1 MARLGY
7 KTFLVLFVAGALII
21 CGVIVGLNV
30 LINPYGIWT
39 DRLHGK
45 YAKKT
50 ARLNSV
56 RMVKA
61 YDLLKACPDAV
72 ITGMSSVVWGIDPL
86 KYPVAGKKLYN
97 GGIVGSNVVEQY
109 AYVRTFLD
117 QCPNISKLYIDV
129 NFESYFKWRMPPSD
143 FIYDRLDRSSPTFGD
158 IIFTTLSRSAI
169 LASLQTIQL
178 ERDKVIDSRV
188 FDRGDGFHRI
198 PDASYEVYKNNFLMY
213 LNGVSQNQLEIDDVQ
228 IAYLAE
234 MVRLAE
240 SRGVD
245 VQAYFAPIHYW
256 LHYMRRYDGPEGY
269 STDRLQA
276 ELKRKIAQ
284 IHDFWD
290 FNLYNRISAEPVDHA
305 DHFIDMI
312 HYRPVTGQAVLS
324 VINGQRQSNLPE
336 NFGVIVTR
344 ENVEQ
349 YLTKFNA
356 GLDQWEGDVP
366 EDAARIRAAFKVSA
380 IRASTNQ
387 QHQSS
392 SSHRPG
398 KSGLAS
404 VK

>member
-1 MARLGY
+1 
-7 KTFLVLFVAGALII
+7 
-21 CGVIVGLNV
+21 
-30 LINPYGIWT
+30 
-39 DRLHGK
+39 
-45 YAKKT
+45 
-50 ARLNSV
+50 
-56 RMVKA
+56 MVKA

-245 VQAYFAPIHYW
+245 VQVYFAPIHYW
-256 LHYMRRYDGPEGY
+256 LHYMRRYDGPVGHT
-269 STDRLQA
+269 SSKLQF
-276 ELKRKIAQ
+276 ELKRRIAQ

-290 FNLYNRISAEPVDHA
+290 FNQYNRISAESVDHA

-312 HYRPVTGQAVLS
+312 HYRPVTGEGVLA
-324 VINGQRQSNLPE
+324 IMNGHQRSDLPAD
-336 NFGVIVTR
+336 FGVKVTKQTI
-344 ENVEQ
+344 EKHLAE
-349 YLTKFNA
+349 FDA
-356 GLDQWEGDVP
+356 GLDRWERDHE
-366 EDAARIRAAFKVSA
+366 EDATLIRNTYKNSKG
-380 IRASTNQ
+380 
-387 QHQSS
+387 
-392 SSHRPG
+392 PP
-398 KSGLAS
+398 K
-404 VK
+404 